1 MNAAFNRDLKNNY
14 SWLPIGVSSKII
26 NNRIQGR
33 WTIIAS
39 IFSDGNFLWMITRDI
54 VKTQEFIKFLSIL
67 KYVLKLSKTYF
78 NNDVCITL
86 DNAPVHTSTE
96 ALKYL
101 NSLKIP
107 AYFLPPHSPNLA
119 PVELFFRLI

>member
-1 MNAAFNRDLKNNY
+1 MIKRD
-14 SWLPIGVSSKII
+14 
-26 NNRIQGR
+26 
-33 WTIIAS
+33 T
-39 IFSDGNFLWMITRDI
+39 

-67 KYVLKLSKTYF
+67 KYVLKLSKTYI

-101 NSLKIP
+101 NSLNIP
-107 AYFLPPHSPNLA
+107 TYFLPPHSPNLA